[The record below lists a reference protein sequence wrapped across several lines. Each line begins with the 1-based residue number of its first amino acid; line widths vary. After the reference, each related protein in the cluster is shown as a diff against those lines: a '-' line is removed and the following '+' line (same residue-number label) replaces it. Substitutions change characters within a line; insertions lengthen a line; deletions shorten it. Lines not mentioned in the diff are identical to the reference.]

1 MTPGDE
7 PGNEQQMVG
16 MGVPRDVQGEQ
27 GNGLLLDMY
36 VHAMYRDRRA
46 VKVPH
51 RETDQANAR
60 GLHVSS
66 SSRSDKIE
74 DLAT

>member
-1 MTPGDE
+1 
-7 PGNEQQMVG
+7 
-16 MGVPRDVQGEQ
+16 
-27 GNGLLLDMY
+27 MY
-36 VHAMYRDRRA
+36 VHTMYRDRRA

-51 RETDQANAR
+51 RETDQASAG

-66 SSRSDKIE
+66 STTFDQIE